1 MELLVERAWPKK
13 TYTIGKFYVDGKR
26 IGESMED
33 ADRGLSQTMTES
45 QIAKI
50 KVYGETAIPVG
61 RYAVKMSY
69 SPKFAKRA
77 WAKPDDGM
85 VPEICGVPGFSG
97 VRIHPMNSAKDSLG
111 CIGIGKNDKKGWIS
125 QSTAYYRNLVDNYIA
140 PAIDRGEK
148 IYITI
153 K

>member
-1 MELLVERAWPKK
+1 
-13 TYTIGKFYVDGKR
+13 
-26 IGESMED
+26 
-33 ADRGLSQTMTES
+33 
-45 QIAKI
+45 
-50 KVYGETAIPVG
+50 
-61 RYAVKMSY
+61 
-69 SPKFAKRA
+69 
-77 WAKPDDGM
+77 M

-97 VRIHPMNSAKDSLG
+97 VRIHPMNTAKDSLG